1 MALTTHD
8 VIGYYSLILGE
19 KPEPMEV
26 AYYLQMF
33 EDVWSLRQRLEF
45 IANCRASSALSAR
58 THQAAP
64 AENHATASIK
74 N

>member
-1 MALTTHD
+1 MALTTQD

-26 AYYLQMF
+26 TYYLETF

-45 IANCRASSALSAR
+45 IANCRASSAVSDR
-58 THQAAP
+58 THP
-64 AENHATASIK
+64 AATAQ
-74 N
+74 